1 MHTYVGVTKL
11 EDRNSTRQG
20 TSVKIAKNTSKGVSV
35 KSTVG
40 SEERL

>member
-1 MHTYVGVTKL
+1 ML
-11 EDRNSTRQG
+11 ENRNSAMQD
-20 TSVKIAKNTSKGVSV
+20 TSAKMAKNTTKGVSV